1 MISEGG
7 TGENRSSTNSE
18 TTMAHI
24 NETKTFSVNKVLT
37 LEMKALLD
45 RITLDWELIWLKNLP
60 NPMKA
65 GRSEEPKMNN
75 QNKSFKG
82 EAEKKNPWNQS

>member
-1 MISEGG
+1 MMISEGG

-45 RITLDWELIWLKNLP
+45 RITLDWELI
-60 NPMKA
+60 
-65 GRSEEPKMNN
+65 
-75 QNKSFKG
+75 
-82 EAEKKNPWNQS
+82 